1 MRNKI
6 DALSHRKGVS
16 GVMRSALSDYAHRA
30 KSLTIP
36 PDYAPP
42 DTYEDRVHMAVV
54 LTPEL
59 RDKYEAIARDL
70 NIPVAK
76 LVLRCL
82 SAYVSSANRNHT
94 EANHLT

>member
-1 MRNKI
+1 MRN
-6 DALSHRKGVS
+6 
-16 GVMRSALSDYAHRA
+16 ALSDYAHRA

-42 DTYEDRVHMAVV
+42 DTYEDRVHMVVV
-54 LTPEL
+54 LKPEL

-70 NIPVAK
+70 NIPVSK

-82 SAYVSSANRNHT
+82 SAYVTSSNRNHSPMQT
-94 EANHLT
+94 VTLAGD